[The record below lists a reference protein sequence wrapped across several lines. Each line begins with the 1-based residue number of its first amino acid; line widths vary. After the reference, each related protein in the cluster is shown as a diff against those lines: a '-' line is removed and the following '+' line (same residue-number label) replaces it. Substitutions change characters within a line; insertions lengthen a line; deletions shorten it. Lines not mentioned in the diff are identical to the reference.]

1 MEPIKPIRVTQ
12 ALTTHGIVSP
22 LSHTIPVKVRIDTH
36 AEVDLVDIKLVQ
48 QLGLK
53 PCRNRN
59 LSILRAINQQ
69 NLHTYGAY
77 NLRLELTDAYGIRR
91 TTLRPYLA
99 IDRDLDDSQV
109 LLGITALNEL
119 KVFIDCENSQW
130 QYKLEKSDIR
140 LESYQRFRKRA
151 KNAIVYALVD
161 INYLIPSDISS
172 LIDKL
177 PDSLKDYSDVFL
189 AQNAEKLAPYRDIDL
204 AIELQPGKE
213 PPYGPI
219 YPLSPRE
226 LETLK
231 EWLEENLKKGFI
243 QESKSLA
250 GAPILFTPKKD
261 GGLRLCV
268 DYRGLNAVTIKNRYP
283 LPLISEI
290 MDRVTR
296 AKYFSKIDLKD
307 AYYRLRIKTGD
318 EWKTAFRTRYGHYEF
333 LVVPMGLTNSPATF
347 QAYINKALHGL
358 VDDFC
363 IVYLDDILVFSK
375 TEEEHDQ
382 HLQRVCERLRE
393 AELYAKPSKCQ
404 FYQTEIEFLGFIIGT
419 QGIRM
424 DPKRVQTIKEW
435 EGHPPKSYRDLQVLL
450 GFCNF
455 YRRFIKNY
463 SNIAKPLTSLLKG
476 SQNRRKT
483 GNFSK
488 EWGERQ
494 QQAFLELL
502 GTFQKAPLLRHYD
515 PELPIRLEADA
526 SDAALGGVLSQLQKD
541 TNKWHP
547 IAFFSK
553 QFKGAEIHY
562 STPDKE
568 LMAIVEC
575 FKHWRHYIEGSPHT
589 IEVWSDHQ
597 NLQGFMK
604 QPKINGRQA
613 RWLVYLTP
621 YDFIIKHRPGLLNP
635 ADGPSRRP
643 DYKAQGE
650 PSLVQKDILASKLV
664 ESNPDLSETARLNST
679 KLYNTVIAQEELSVT
694 QKDLCNTVKCQ
705 LCEAVRPELEDI
717 VARSEFISLPEAELC
732 DAARATRRVN
742 ARSPLVDSKG
752 QWALLDNKEAVGLRT
767 PIATVQVLCA
777 QPRAEDS
784 EASHLLELV
793 RLQAVTRKEAKKA
806 T

>member
-109 LLGITALNEL
+109 LLGMTALNEL

-161 INYLIPSDISS
+161 INHLIPSDISS

-189 AQNAEKLAPYRDIDL
+189 AQNAEKLAPHRDIDL

-261 GGLRLCV
+261 SGLRLCV
-268 DYRGLNAVTIKNRYP
+268 DYKGLNAVTIKNRYP

-393 AELYAKPSKCQ
+393 AELYAKPLKC
-404 FYQTEIEFLGFIIGT
+404 
-419 QGIRM
+419 
-424 DPKRVQTIKEW
+424 
-435 EGHPPKSYRDLQVLL
+435 
-450 GFCNF
+450 
-455 YRRFIKNY
+455 
-463 SNIAKPLTSLLKG
+463 
-476 SQNRRKT
+476 
-483 GNFSK
+483 
-488 EWGERQ
+488 
-494 QQAFLELL
+494 
-502 GTFQKAPLLRHYD
+502 
-515 PELPIRLEADA
+515 
-526 SDAALGGVLSQLQKD
+526 
-541 TNKWHP
+541 
-547 IAFFSK
+547 
-553 QFKGAEIHY
+553 
-562 STPDKE
+562 
-568 LMAIVEC
+568 
-575 FKHWRHYIEGSPHT
+575 
-589 IEVWSDHQ
+589 
-597 NLQGFMK
+597 
-604 QPKINGRQA
+604 
-613 RWLVYLTP
+613 
-621 YDFIIKHRPGLLNP
+621 
-635 ADGPSRRP
+635 
-643 DYKAQGE
+643 
-650 PSLVQKDILASKLV
+650 
-664 ESNPDLSETARLNST
+664 
-679 KLYNTVIAQEELSVT
+679 
-694 QKDLCNTVKCQ
+694 
-705 LCEAVRPELEDI
+705 
-717 VARSEFISLPEAELC
+717 
-732 DAARATRRVN
+732 
-742 ARSPLVDSKG
+742 
-752 QWALLDNKEAVGLRT
+752 
-767 PIATVQVLCA
+767 
-777 QPRAEDS
+777 
-784 EASHLLELV
+784 
-793 RLQAVTRKEAKKA
+793 
-806 T
+806 